1 MARLLSNDQ
10 FSFET
15 PENEAAITKKIPL
28 SERTN
33 KYPNWYS
40 PDTGI
45 CHSVHGYRKL
55 PSDPFLDVVSFIFSV
70 QFQHNGHSALIDSL
84 TGNSISYKEL
94 FPMVKSMASGL
105 HNLGISQ
112 GDVVLLMLPNS
123 IFYPII
129 ILGALYLGAVI
140 TTMFPQSSSSEIK
153 KRITDCNVRLAFTIT
168 QKIKNFEALGIKTI
182 GVPENTNFDLMR
194 PMGFSSFYELIS
206 SGSDLI
212 KRPVIRQE
220 DTAAILFSSGTT
232 GVSKG
237 VMLSHRNFISTIE
250 LFVRFEASQYEY
262 LPTKNVYLAAIPMF
276 HIYGLSIFVMGLMSL
291 GSSVVVMS
299 KFDVKDVVKAID
311 RFKVTHFPVVPPILI
326 ALSRTAEKIG
336 VRRFRSLKQVSCG
349 AAASS
354 KKTIDDFVQALSHVD
369 FIQGY
374 GMTESTAIGT
384 RGFNNKKTRN
394 YLSVG
399 LLAPN
404 TEAKVVDW
412 VTGSSMPP
420 GKTGELLLRGP
431 GSMKGYLNNPEAT
444 MSTIDQENWLHTG
457 DIVYFD
463 RDGYLYVVD
472 RLKEVIKYKGFQIAP
487 TDLEAVVIAHPEV
500 LDTAVAAAKDEEC
513 GEIPVAFVVKKPG
526 SALSQKDV
534 VDYVAQQVAP
544 YKKVR
549 KVIFTE
555 SIPKSAAGK
564 VLRRELQKHL
574 PASKL

>member
-1 MARLLSNDQ
+1 MAPLLNDH
-10 FSFET
+10 FSFQT
-15 PENEAAITKKIPL
+15 PENEAVITKKIPR
-28 SERTN
+28 SEHTN
-33 KYPNWYS
+33 KYPTWYS

-45 CHSVHGYRKL
+45 CRSVHAPREV
-55 PSDPFLDVVSFIFSV
+55 PSDPFLDVVSFIFS
-70 QFQHNGHSALIDSL
+70 FQHNGHSALIDSS
-84 TGNSISYKEL
+84 TGNSISYREM
-94 FPMVKSMASGL
+94 FRMVKSVAAGL
-105 HNLGISQ
+105 HKLGISQ
-112 GDVVLLMLPNS
+112 GDVVLLVIPNS

-129 ILGALYLGAVI
+129 LLGILYLGAVI
-140 TTMFPQSSSSEIK
+140 TTMFPQSSSAEIK
-153 KRITDCNVRLAFTIT
+153 KRTSDCNVRFAFTMT
-168 QKIKNFEALGIKTI
+168 QKIKNVEALGIQAI
-182 GVPENTNFDLMR
+182 GVPENTNLDLMR

-206 SGSDLI
+206 GGSDLN

-237 VMLSHRNFISTIE
+237 VLLTHRNFLSTIE

-262 LPTKNVYLAAIPMF
+262 LPTENVYLAAIPMF

-291 GSSVVVMS
+291 GSSIVVMS
-299 KFDVKDVVKAID
+299 KFDVKEVVKAID
-311 RFKVTHFPVVPPILI
+311 RFKVTHFPVVPPIMTTM
-326 ALSRTAEKIG
+326 ARTAEKIG
-336 VRRFRSLKQVSCG
+336 VHRFRSLKQVSCG
-349 AAASS
+349 AASLN
-354 KKTIDDFVQALSHVD
+354 KKTIDDFVQALPHVD

-374 GMTESTAIGT
+374 GMTESTAVGT
-384 RGFNNKKTRN
+384 RGFNTKNIRN

-412 VTGSSMPP
+412 VTGSFVPP

-463 RDGYLYVVD
+463 REGYLYVVD

-487 TDLEAVVIAHPEV
+487 TDLEAVVITHPEV
-500 LDTAVAAAKDEEC
+500 LDTAVTAAKDEEC

-526 SALSQKDV
+526 STLSQKDV
-534 VDYVAQQVAP
+534 IDYVAQQVAP
-544 YKKVR
+544 YKKIR

-564 VLRRELQKHL
+564 VLRKELGKYM
-574 PASKL
+574 PSKL